1 MTSPSGPP
9 RQRRRAPANPLL
21 RLDQLANPYGPS
33 IRALEAIGSAA
44 DLHLRRPE
52 CETQLRQRL
61 AEHESV
67 PPAWITLANGVDELL
82 LSILLMT
89 KNQGPVV
96 DFPPTDPSI
105 VRLATLAGRGIVSI
119 PRSHRFAA
127 EIEPMPDNRIPRD
140 ATVIVQSPN
149 DPTGILLAPANA
161 VRLARSAALVVIDER
176 HGAYSPRSLRP
187 MVGEF
192 TNIVLLRT
200 FETWAGL
207 GGLPLAY
214 AVAPARLSIRL
225 SEAAIRPPA
234 SGAVLAALATFDD
247 LDYMNATVDRIRNE
261 KSHLYRTLRK
271 LNMIRPFPS
280 WANFLM
286 ARIERGDPDHIDAQL
301 RARGIAW
308 RYPAADDLPGFARI
322 SAVTPDATVALKMA
336 LIEIAADL

>member
-1 MTSPSGPP
+1 MTAPSGPP
-9 RQRRRAPANPLL
+9 RPRRRPPANPLL

-44 DLHLRRPE
+44 DLHLRNPDLE
-52 CETQLRQRL
+52 ELLRRRL
-61 AEHESV
+61 AELDSV
-67 PPAWITLANGVDELL
+67 PAAWITFANGIDELL

-89 KNQGPVV
+89 KQQGPVV
-96 DFPPTDPSI
+96 DFPPTDRSI
-105 VRLATLAGRGIVSI
+105 SRLAALAGRDVVST

-127 EIEPMPDNRIPRD
+127 EIDPAPSSRIPND
-140 ATVIVQSPN
+140 ATAIVQSPN

-161 VRLARSAALVVIDER
+161 VRLTRTARLVVIDER

-192 TNIVLLRT
+192 TNIVLLRS

-214 AVAPARLSIRL
+214 AIAPARLSAQL
-225 SEAAIRPPA
+225 AEAAIRPPA
-234 SGAVLAALATFDD
+234 GGAVLAALATLDD
-247 LDYMNATVDRIRNE
+247 LDYMNATVDRIRSE

-286 ARIERGDPDHIDAQL
+286 ARIERGVPDHFDSQL

-308 RYPAADDLPGFARI
+308 RYPAAAELPGFARI
-322 SAVTPDATVALKMA
+322 SAATPDATVALKNA
-336 LIEIAADL
+336 LIEIAAGL